1 MLSDSYVVFVSV
13 TLRSDTD
20 TEGDGYSESGKEFH
34 RRMCCLLL
42 DVESWM
48 VGRSLY
54 MSCSTS
60 MINIQPSIQIRSSTH
75 VVSLDLLT

>member
-1 MLSDSYVVFVSV
+1 MLSESHAVFASV
-13 TLRSDTD
+13 TLRSDTE
-20 TEGDGYSESGKEFH
+20 TEGDGYSESGEGFH

-42 DVESWM
+42 DGESWM

-60 MINIQPSIQIRSSTH
+60 MITIQPSIQIRSSAH